1 VGADRF
7 STSARLRALGH
18 QAQARVYR
26 AAGLPRQAPP
36 GAGTPS
42 GSPARRNKLTG
53 RAALLALVVCA
64 LVVALAYPMRQYVA
78 QRSDIADQRGA
89 AQRAKERVEQL
100 RQEKAR
106 WQDPDF
112 VRAQAREHLHYV
124 MPGETGYSVAGA
136 APRAGGQDGAA
147 HGKGNQAAA
156 GRPWYDNLWDSVDR
170 ADRADAAPGPAAAA
184 PH

>member
-1 VGADRF
+1 MGAADRF
-7 STSARLRALGH
+7 STAARLRAIG
-18 QAQARVYR
+18 QEAQARVYR
-26 AAGLPRQAPP
+26 AAGLPRQGPGRPPAP
-36 GAGTPS
+36 GAV
-42 GSPARRNKLTG
+42 RRNKLTG

-78 QRSDIADQRGA
+78 QRSDIADQRKA

-124 MPGETGYSVAGA
+124 LPGETGYSM
-136 APRAGGQDGAA
+136 AGGPAPSSDTATP
-147 HGKGNQAAA
+147 GKGDQAAA
-156 GRPWYDNLWDSVDR
+156 GRPWYDNLWDGV
-170 ADRADAAPGPAAAA
+170 DRADAAGAPSAARAR
-184 PH
+184 